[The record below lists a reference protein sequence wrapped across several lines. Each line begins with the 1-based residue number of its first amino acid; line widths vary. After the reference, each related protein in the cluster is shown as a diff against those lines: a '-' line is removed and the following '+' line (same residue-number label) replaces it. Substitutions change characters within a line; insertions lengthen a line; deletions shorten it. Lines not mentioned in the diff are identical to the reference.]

1 MDTSTYTRV
10 MFSASVFRTYDI
22 RGLAGSEV
30 TPLLVRHAVAALVEQ
45 TGARSLAIGRD
56 ARLSG
61 EELHRVAVAE
71 AVRLGV
77 AVQDIGIVPTELLYY
92 AVGSRELDAGL
103 SITASHNP
111 GEWNGV
117 KFIGK
122 NCLPFTQT
130 SGLPQLYERIQQ
142 ASLPESAAGGHAQ
155 QLDLAQEYAEFAAKH
170 YPQPTEKLKAVV
182 CANHG
187 PAGRYLDALLPHLAI
202 EPIRQH
208 WEPNGSFPQGTPDPS
223 LPKNG
228 AQVGA
233 MVREQGAQIGFA
245 LDADA
250 DRIFVFDETGQVVS
264 WAYLLALLGW
274 SALQREPSARIVTGP
289 QVLGPIEKTIELH
302 GGSLVVSKTGHGF
315 MKEAMR
321 AHDAVL
327 GAEHSGHVYHREL
340 WYCDGGILTLANL
353 AQVLGPLIAEKPLS
367 QLVAHWTQ
375 LRAVTTHER
384 NYTVTD
390 SQAAL
395 NAVLGAFPG
404 EVDRLDGISVRL
416 PDWRFNLRASGTE
429 ALIRLNA
436 EAATP
441 KLLEQKLAEIEAVL
455 HQQGAV
461 LRDDH

>member
-1 MDTSTYTRV
+1 MDTSTYTRS
-10 MFSASVFRTYDI
+10 MFPASVFRTYDI
-22 RGLAGSEV
+22 RGLAGTEV
-30 TPLLVRHAVAALVEQ
+30 TPLLVTHAAAALIAQ
-45 TGARSLAIGRD
+45 TGAKTLAIGRD

-61 EELHRVAVAE
+61 EELHCAAVAE

-77 AVQDIGIVPTELLYY
+77 AVQDIGVVPTELLYY
-92 AVGSRELDAGL
+92 AVGSRALDAGL

-122 NCLPFTQT
+122 GCVPFTKT
-130 SGLPQLYERIQQ
+130 SGLPELYERIQQ
-142 ASLPESAAGGHAQ
+142 ASLPESVAGGHAQ
-155 QLDLAQEYAEFAAKH
+155 QLDLAQEYAEFVAKH
-170 YPQPTEKLKAVV
+170 YPQPPEKLKAVV

-202 EPIRQH
+202 EPIRQY

-233 MVREQGAQIGFA
+233 IVREQEAQIGFA

-274 SALQREPSARIVTGP
+274 SALQRQPDAHIVTGP
-289 QVLGPIEKTIELH
+289 QILGPIEKTIELH

-321 AHDAVL
+321 AHSAVL
-327 GAEHSGHVYHREL
+327 GVEHSGHAYHREL

-353 AQVLGPLIAEKPLS
+353 TQVLAPLLVEKPLS

-375 LRAVTTHER
+375 IRAVTTHER
-384 NYTVTD
+384 NYIVSD

-395 NAVLGAFPG
+395 DAVLAAFPG

-416 PDWRFNLRASGTE
+416 PEWRFNLRASGTE

-441 KLLEQKLAEIEAVL
+441 KLLQEKLAAIEAVL